1 MQNQVLKNKNE
12 IISSAAHQVARIQ
25 QNEDEEELR
34 NNKRSIR
41 NKISELLE
49 GRGFYLVLVSS

>member
-1 MQNQVLKNKNE
+1 M
-12 IISSAAHQVARIQ
+12 ARLQ

-34 NNKRSIR
+34 NNKRSLR

-49 GRGFYLVLVSS
+49 DYKAELDWFRSFKHIIACT